1 MKLFF
6 AAALL
11 VSAVSAFSINGKE
24 ELIKKF
30 GEKNIKFGQNV
41 KTDFCNQCMEITV
54 SSTGGTQEH
63 QPQRLGTYTVD
74 GSVWENI
81 VPFWKSPTTSTSPLT
96 PCQTQSCTTSSGSS
110 L

>member
-1 MKLFF
+1 MKLFV

-63 QPQRLGTYTVD
+63 QPQRLGT
-74 GSVWENI
+74 
-81 VPFWKSPTTSTSPLT
+81 
-96 PCQTQSCTTSSGSS
+96 
-110 L
+110 